1 LPSCSARSYDPA
13 IPSTIAEDFRMRTR
27 TLLAVAFLAL
37 APLTGLSAQ
46 DTRQYIN
53 GRSAA
58 QTNAPPFSGGV
69 LVGNTL
75 YLSGVLG
82 GSVTATAEEAARAA
96 MESIKATVEAAGMTM
111 DDLVQVQVFAA
122 DLADYQAFNGVYRT
136 YFTREFPARAFLGAG
151 SLLNGAKFEVLGIA
165 ARR

>member
-1 LPSCSARSYDPA
+1 
-13 IPSTIAEDFRMRTR
+13 MRIR
-27 TLLAVAFLAL
+27 TLLATALFTL
-37 APLTGLSAQ
+37 APLTTVSAQ
-46 DTRQYIN
+46 EQVTYIN

-58 QTNAPPFSGGV
+58 QSNAAPFSGAV
-69 LVGNTL
+69 MVGNTL

-82 GSVTATAEEAARAA
+82 GGATAEEAARAA
-96 MESIKATVEAAGMTM
+96 LESMKSTLTAAGMTM

-122 DLADYQAFNGVYRT
+122 DLADYPAFNTVYRT

-151 SLLNGAKFEVLGIA
+151 SLLNNARFEVLGIA

>member
-1 LPSCSARSYDPA
+1 MRILPA
-13 IPSTIAEDFRMRTR
+13 
-27 TLLAVAFLAL
+27 LAL
-37 APLTGLSAQ
+37 FAVAPLTTLTAQ
-46 DTRQYIN
+46 EPVTYIN
-53 GRSAA
+53 GRSAS

-82 GSVTATAEEAARAA
+82 GSATATAEEAARSAL
-96 MESIKATVEAAGMTM
+96 ESIKATLEAAEMTM

-122 DLADYQAFNGVYRT
+122 DLADYQAFNTVYRS
-136 YFTREFPARAFLGAG
+136 YFTREFPARAFVGAG
-151 SLLNGAKFEVLGIA
+151 SLLNDAKFEVLGIA